1 MSAREYGILCQP
13 ADEKTLVNNINTF
26 LAGLGWR
33 KLYKRTPSGYRDPDH
48 PEREPRYSHYYC
60 QFLKETPRW
69 YFDLYPNGDLDGKA
83 RFPGHPRAGWTL
95 YVSKTLPEQNSA
107 DDDAALDAFFAA
119 LVEHTG
125 FPSILLHTYQPL
137 ENRI

>member
-1 MSAREYGILCQP
+1 MSA
-13 ADEKTLVNNINTF
+13 ADDR
-26 LAGLGWR
+26 LAV
-33 KLYKRTPSGYRDPDH
+33 RTPSGYRDPDH

-95 YVSKTLPEQNSA
+95 YVSRSKACYTLPEGTVLSA
-107 DDDAALDAFFAA
+107 NGVYKIGARATEKPVSLQLDVKRLWHKSRYDQLMLYDATGALAA
-119 LVEHTG
+119 VTDNGMPE
-125 FPSILLHTYQPL
+125 
-137 ENRI
+137 